1 MLNFVLPIIKALY
14 NLRSSNDLKIMQ
26 LVPGIVINSHFYTQK
41 KSLLQHPKMPVFM
54 RLLTL
59 FFDQKIRLWRCGE
72 LNSGLKG
79 ILIPFYHYSQLFNLI
94 FSLIEQGEA
103 GKRQTQIFYLTQ
115 QGFGFL
121 LRSALLL
128 AGVSSKVSYWLEKTT
143 TRKLLQVQLS

>member
-1 MLNFVLPIIKALY
+1 MLNFVLPIIKSTY
-14 NLRSSNDLKIMQ
+14 NLWSSNDLKIMQ
-26 LVPGIVINSHFYTQK
+26 LVPGVVINSHFYTQK
-41 KSLLQHPKMPVFM
+41 KSFLQRPKISVFM

-103 GKRQTQIFYLTQ
+103 GKRQTQVFYWTQ

-128 AGVSSKVSYWLEKTT
+128 AGVSSKVSY
-143 TRKLLQVQLS
+143 